1 MLFSTFACRGLS
13 KPKFWSLDSFSET
26 LKKLCVVQGQSR
38 RVQVEVKSVQ
48 ESGTLPLMEERI
60 LSVGI
65 GCVRVR
71 APRSPKTHETVH
83 VSLGTANRP
92 ESSGTCQKTAFHEQF
107 FSVFCFLWYLFF
119 FSSSFF
125 KTVLLLHRIAAPDCW
140 LSLVQGKLRVK
151 TSPPPGTPQCV
162 LVINSLPPSP
172 TSPRKPPTGLW
183 RLSASRCLISPG
195 E

>member
-107 FSVFCFLWYLFF
+107 FSVFCFLWYLLP
-119 FSSSFF
+119 SHSFWLYF
-125 KTVLLLHRIAAPDCW
+125 CLKTKLQLHKYSMYFTCRFWKLLKFM
-140 LSLVQGKLRVK
+140 VFY
-151 TSPPPGTPQCV
+151 
-162 LVINSLPPSP
+162 
-172 TSPRKPPTGLW
+172 
-183 RLSASRCLISPG
+183 
-195 E
+195 